1 MKNLK
6 AQLFSILLI
15 SLTITGN
22 AQTRTFDP
30 YAGETKEERDA
41 RMQWWRDARFG
52 LFIHWGVYAVPAGTY
67 KGERIPGIGEWIMN
81 RGKIPM
87 AEYQEFAK
95 EFNPVKYDPDAWVKL
110 AREAG
115 MKYIVITSK
124 HHDGFA
130 LFDSRVSTWDV
141 VDATPYG
148 RDLIAPLAEACKKYG
163 IKLGLYYSQAQD
175 WNQGGSARQ
184 KWDPAQ
190 NTDMDDY
197 IDSIAVP
204 QVKEILSTYKPAILW
219 WDTPMGMTRERANKL
234 IPLLKICPGIIHNN
248 RLGGGYRGD
257 ISTPE
262 QHIPGTGLP
271 GDWEACMTMNNTWG
285 YKSYDQNWKSVPQLI
300 QNLVDIASKGGNYL
314 LNVGPTAEGL
324 IPKSS
329 VERLKAIGKW
339 MKVNGESI
347 YGTTASACS
356 RPSWGRI
363 TTKAG
368 QRKTTLYLHV
378 FKWPDDGK
386 LFIPVDNTV
395 TECSLLAKPKRKFK
409 TESNVEGT
417 TVHLTGKAPDP
428 VCSVVKLDLEGPVS
442 VTSANFIRQ
451 DPEGNILLSAE
462 RALINSQFGS
472 HTAHNAVEDCIDQWT
487 NSNVSLEWSFSVN
500 TPGEFNIT
508 VLTASLDSS
517 AFTVSLGKQSLK
529 TLLPPTGDFSKFK
542 AQEIGT
548 LMIKE
553 AGDHTLI
560 LKPVKKQWEQINLR
574 SVKLSPAGK

>member
-1 MKNLK
+1 MKYLK
-6 AQLFSILLI
+6 ILLVSILFI
-15 SLTITGN
+15 SLTVSGIS
-22 AQTRTFDP
+22 QTRTFDP
-30 YAGETKEERDA
+30 YERETAEERDV
-41 RMQWWRDARFG
+41 RMQWWREDRFG

-67 KGERIPGIGEWIMN
+67 KGEKIPGIGEWIMY

-95 EFNPVKYDPDAWVKL
+95 EFNPDAWVKL
-110 AREAG
+110 ARDAG

-148 RDLIAPLAEACKKYG
+148 KDLIAPLAEACKKYG

-190 NTDMDDY
+190 NTNMDDY

-204 QVKEILSTYKPAILW
+204 QVKEILSTYNPAILW
-219 WDTPMGMTRERANKL
+219 WDTPLGMTRGRANKL
-234 IPLLKICPGIIHNN
+234 IPQLEICPGIIHNN
-248 RLGGGYRGD
+248 RLGGAYKGD

-285 YKSYDQNWKSVPQLI
+285 YKSYDHDWKSSPQLI
-300 QNLVDIASKGGNYL
+300 HNLVDIASKGGNYL

-324 IPKSS
+324 IPEPS
-329 VERLKAIGKW
+329 VERLKAIGSW

-347 YGTTASACS
+347 YGTTASPCS

-368 QRKTTLYLHV
+368 QGKTTLYLHV
-378 FKWPDDGK
+378 FKWPEDGK
-386 LFIPVDNTV
+386 IFIPVDNTV
-395 TECSLLAKPKRKFK
+395 TECFLLAKSRRKFR
-409 TESNVEGT
+409 TESNAEGT
-417 TVHLTGKAPDP
+417 TVYLTGKAPDP
-428 VCSVVKLDLEGPVS
+428 VCSVVKLDLVGPVS
-442 VTSANFIRQ
+442 VTDANFIRQ
-451 DPEGNILLSAE
+451 DMEGNILLTAE
-462 RALINSQFGS
+462 RAQINSHFGS
-472 HTAHNAVEDCIDQWT
+472 QTAFNALEDCIDQWT
-487 NSNVSLEWSFSVN
+487 NSNVSLEWTFSVK
-500 TPGEFNIT
+500 TPGAFDIT
-508 VLTASLDSS
+508 ALTASLDSS
-517 AFTVSLGKQSLK
+517 ALSLSLEKQSLK
-529 TLLPPTGDFSKFK
+529 TLLPPNGDLSKFE

-548 LMIKE
+548 IIINE

-560 LKPVKKQWEQINLR
+560 LKPDKKQWKQIKLR
-574 SVKLSPAGK
+574 SVTLAPAGN